1 MHALRVSLALAVAAA
16 ALSPWWP
23 LSAADAP
30 ETLDRGLVAVPTGQN
45 EVYVGWRLLKTDP
58 SNVGFNVYRST
69 AGQPALKL
77 NETPVTESTNF
88 VDRTAPLSRE
98 NAWSVRAVTEG
109 SEQDASDAVRLLA
122 NAPTRPYVTMKL
134 QGDYSP
140 NKIGI
145 ADLDGDGKLDFVV
158 KQPGSSIDPGD
169 SYWRRSTDTYKLEA
183 YRNDGTLLWRKD
195 LGWNIE
201 MGIWYSP
208 MVVFDLNEDGK
219 AEIAL
224 RTAPTDVDYRDA
236 DGHMLTGPE
245 YLSILDGMTGSE
257 ITKVDWIARGN
268 VADWGDETGNRASR
282 HMVGVAYL
290 DGKRP
295 SIVVHRG
302 TYTTMR
308 VDTYNLV
315 DGQLKKVWSWNG
327 DDEDPQ
333 VRGQGMHGMKVAD
346 IDDDG
351 RDELVLGAA
360 ALDDNGTLLWNTDLG
375 HPDVVYVADVDPD
388 RAGLEIAYGV
398 EVRRKENGIC
408 LVEARTGKIIWGLQE
423 PTTHIHDQGMLGDL
437 DAGHPGMEFY
447 GVEADGSQFWLHNA
461 RGERLGAEDLGG
473 ISPRALYWDDGPI
486 KAYIPGRSRFR
497 RPAGSRTQRA
507 ADRPRPRPS
516 GVPERSRIVKYKGPQ
531 LGEIEGRIVG
541 LADIV
546 GDWREEVV
554 TAVDGELRIYTT
566 TIPATSRRVALM
578 QDRVYRI
585 DTALQAMAYF
595 YPPQVGGT
603 LFDVR

>member
-1 MHALRVSLALAVAAA
+1 MQPLRVTMFLVA
-16 ALSPWWP
+16 ALSPCW
-23 LSAADAP
+23 LSHAADEP
-30 ETLDRGLVAVPTGQN
+30 ETLDRGLVAVPAGET
-45 EVYVGWRLLKTDP
+45 EVYIGWRLLKSDAP
-58 SNVGFNVYRST
+58 NVGFNVYRSS
-69 AGQPALKL
+69 AGERPRKL
-77 NETPVTESTNF
+77 NDTPLTGSTNF
-88 VDRTAPLSRE
+88 VDKTAPLGRE
-98 NAWSVRAVTEG
+98 NAWSVRAVTDG
-109 SEQDASDAVRLLA
+109 KEQEASRAVHLPA
-122 NAPTRPYVTMKL
+122 NAPKTPYVSIEL

-145 ADLDGDGKLDFVV
+145 DDLDGDGKLDFVI

-183 YRNDGTLLWRKD
+183 YRHDGTFLWRKD

-208 MVVFDLNEDGK
+208 MVVFDLDGDGK

-224 RTAPTDVDYRDA
+224 RTAPTDVDHRDA
-236 DGHMLTGPE
+236 EGHVLTGPE
-245 YLSILDGMTGSE
+245 YLSILDGTTGNE

-268 VADWGDETGNRASR
+268 VSDWGDETGNRASR

-290 DGKRP
+290 DGQRP
-295 SIVVHRG
+295 SVVVHRG

-315 DGQLKKVWSWNG
+315 DGHLRKVWSWNG

-346 IDDDG
+346 VDDDG
-351 RDELVLGAA
+351 RDELILGAA
-360 ALDDNGTLLWNTDLG
+360 ALDDDGTLLWNTNLG

-388 RAGLEIAYGV
+388 RPGLEIAYGV
-398 EVRRKENGIC
+398 EVKRQEHGIC
-408 LVEARTGKIIWGLQE
+408 LVDARTGKIIWGLDA

-437 DAGHPGMEFY
+437 DPSHPGMEFY
-447 GVEADGSQFWLHNA
+447 AVEADGSQFWLHNA
-461 RGERLGAEDLGG
+461 RGERLGSENLGG

-497 RPAGSRTQRA
+497 RRSGAPKPTA
-507 ADRPRPRPS
+507 RPRPRPD
-516 GVPERSRIVKYKGPQ
+516 GVPEPSRIVKYKGAQ

-541 LADIV
+541 LADIL

-566 TIPATSRRVALM
+566 TIPATSRRVTLM

-585 DTALQAMAYF
+585 DTAHQAMAYF
-595 YPPQVGGT
+595 YPPQLGGK
-603 LFDVR
+603 LFD